1 MRVESCLTD
10 LFIPSRADFQGARGF
25 RKSSQ
30 KARKNN
36 VTFVIDGRRYRI
48 DGVQDDS

>member
-1 MRVESCLTD
+1 MRAESCLTD
-10 LFIPSRADFQGARGF
+10 LCIPSWCGFSGCRGF
-25 RKSSQ
+25 RKSGK
-30 KARKNN
+30 KASKNN